1 MSMQPL
7 QSLSQPWSPYSVDP
21 NTIGQNVNM
30 PVIGPN
36 GNVDWNTGATYG
48 NPGGAT
54 QGLQAISGYRPW
66 GSGLP
71 AGAGFGTK
79 LGSWLGGN
87 GQMIGGIANLA
98 SQGLSAYLGLQQ
110 LGMAKKQM
118 GREWTAARANFENT
132 ADAYRT
138 ATNDRLTGRYYATEE
153 ERQAAMK
160 DAELSNTTLK
170 G

>member
-1 MSMQPL
+1 MSLQQL
-7 QSLSQPWSPYSVDP
+7 QSLNQPWGMPSVDP
-21 NTIGQNVNM
+21 STIGANVNM
-30 PVIGPN
+30 QVIGPN
-36 GNVDWNTGATYG
+36 GSVDWNTGSTYG
-48 NPGGAT
+48 GGV
-54 QGLQAISGYRPW
+54 QGGLQAISGYRPW

-87 GQMIGGIANLA
+87 GAMLGGVANLA
-98 SQGLSAYLGLQQ
+98 SQGLGAYLGLQQ
-110 LGMAKKQM
+110 LSMAKKQM
-118 GREWTAARANFENT
+118 AREWKATNANFENQ
-132 ADAYRT
+132 ADSYRT
-138 ATNDRLTGRYYATEE
+138 AMNDRLTGRYYATEE